1 MARHHYYILFIAFI
15 VLLLAV
21 YFNLIWGGTEPLDYH
36 HFSSNDFIFY
46 QIRLPKMLTALIAG
60 GALAVAGQL
69 MQIVFKNPLAGPYV
83 LGISSGA
90 SLAVGVLLL
99 SVNTVFPVSIAVA
112 AISGAV
118 LVTFLVLAIAAR
130 IQSNV
135 VLLIIG
141 LMLAQIFASA
151 ETSLAYFADP
161 SSLKRFVLWGMGS
174 LGNASMRD
182 LAFYF
187 PLLVIALALTT
198 LLFKPMN
205 ALLMGEAYAN
215 ASGISF
221 KWSRFKLILLSS
233 LLTGLA
239 TALCGPISFVGLAV
253 PVISRQVLPTAKQ
266 QWQWPMNLFL
276 GSTVLLVSDILCH
289 QAYSVAP
296 LPLNM
301 VTSLIGA
308 PLVIWLMFKNKQW

>member
-1 MARHHYYILFIAFI
+1 MLAKQRYIPLVAF
-15 VLLLAV
+15 VVMLLAA
-21 YFNLIWGGTEPLDYH
+21 YFNLIFGGTEPLSFHD
-36 HFSSNDFIFY
+36 FSTKHFIFY
-46 QIRLPKMLTALIAG
+46 EIRLPKMLTALVAG
-60 GALAVAGQL
+60 SALAVAGQL

-83 LGISSGA
+83 LGISSGS
-90 SLAVGVLLL
+90 SLAVGILLL
-99 SVNTVFPVSIAVA
+99 AANVVYPVSVA
-112 AISGAV
+112 AAAIGGAL
-118 LVTFLVLAIAAR
+118 LVTFLVLAIATR

-135 VLLIIG
+135 ILLIIG

-174 LGNASMRD
+174 LGNASMGD
-182 LAFYF
+182 LRFYF
-187 PLLVIALALTT
+187 PVLIVAVSATAF
-198 LLFKPMN
+198 LFKPMN
-205 ALLMGEAYAN
+205 ALLLGEAYAN

-221 KWSRFKLILLSS
+221 KKSRFKLILLSS
-233 LLTGLA
+233 VLTGLA

-253 PVISRQVLPTAKQ
+253 PVISRQVLPTAEQ
-266 QWQWPMNLFL
+266 NLQWPMNVFL
-276 GSTVLLVSDILCH
+276 GSTVVLISDIICH
-289 QAYSVAP
+289 QAYSVAA